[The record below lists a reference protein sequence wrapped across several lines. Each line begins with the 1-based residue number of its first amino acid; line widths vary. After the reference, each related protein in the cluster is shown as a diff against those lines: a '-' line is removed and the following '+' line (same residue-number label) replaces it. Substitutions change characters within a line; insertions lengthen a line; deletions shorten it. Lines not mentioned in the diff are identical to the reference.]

1 MFNSKIIIITIHFL
15 NLFFISY
22 ELIEES
28 KEIINENQTFIKP
41 PSFSRISGFYP
52 DNFKLILSSEE
63 NSTIYYTDDSSDPKN
78 STTVKEYKDYILI
91 YDKTQEPNIYSE
103 FKKIVFNEYNPPNY
117 PLDKAMIIRAV
128 SKNSNGEFSEIH
140 SETYF
145 ITTGD
150 LYKYQDLTVISLV
163 TNPVNLFDPDFGIYV
178 SGTMHEVSSN
188 KANYKMQGRDWE
200 RESFVTI
207 FEKGEIILQQNLG
220 IRIKGTAT
228 RKSPGKSFNLYAR
241 KEYGKSK
248 IELDL
253 IKDNYDINGNL
264 ITKYKSFSLKNIF
277 EEGRLRDKFGKDLFY
292 LREGLTSINMENS
305 ILFLNGEYW
314 GFYLIQEKLDNNFIS
329 NNYLI
334 PKDNVVI
341 AKNNFIEDGIIEVFN
356 EFRDFCRNYSQKD
369 LADEKIYEEIK
380 NRIDLDSLIELF
392 ATNLYILNLD
402 WPARNDGEWR
412 YFGEFQEGNKYFD
425 GKWRFII
432 FDLDYTMGTEFLGV
446 GSPDVDTFPSIANK
460 DKLKQAPVNLF
471 YGLLINNTDFQNKFV
486 NIYCDYANDV
496 YNLEK
501 INKLIEKYRNE
512 YSDLMA
518 NSLLRW
524 SEIKFDS
531 ILEGYSYYKLKFFK
545 DLDSLYN
552 FFEQRPK
559 YTFQHMN
566 EFLKLKG
573 TLVELTIEIKGKGRI
588 KINSIS
594 PKFVNG
600 IWIGKYFTG
609 IPIKIKAISDQGYE
623 FINWDGYHQSIQ
635 KEIEIVLFESNKITA
650 NFE

>member
-1 MFNSKIIIITIHFL
+1 M
-15 NLFFISY
+15 
-22 ELIEES
+22 
-28 KEIINENQTFIKP
+28 
-41 PSFSRISGFYP
+41 
-52 DNFKLILSSEE
+52 
-63 NSTIYYTDDSSDPKN
+63 
-78 STTVKEYKDYILI
+78 
-91 YDKTQEPNIYSE
+91 
-103 FKKIVFNEYNPPNY
+103 
-117 PLDKAMIIRAV
+117 
-128 SKNSNGEFSEIH
+128 
-140 SETYF
+140 
-145 ITTGD
+145 
-150 LYKYQDLTVISLV
+150 
-163 TNPVNLFDPDFGIYV
+163 
-178 SGTMHEVSSN
+178 
-188 KANYKMQGRDWE
+188 
-200 RESFVTI
+200 
-207 FEKGEIILQQNLG
+207 
-220 IRIKGTAT
+220 
-228 RKSPGKSFNLYAR
+228 
-241 KEYGKSK
+241 
-248 IELDL
+248 
-253 IKDNYDINGNL
+253 
-264 ITKYKSFSLKNIF
+264 
-277 EEGRLRDKFGKDLFY
+277 
-292 LREGLTSINMENS
+292 
-305 ILFLNGEYW
+305 
-314 GFYLIQEKLDNNFIS
+314 
-329 NNYLI
+329 
-334 PKDNVVI
+334 
-341 AKNNFIEDGIIEVFN
+341 
-356 EFRDFCRNYSQKD
+356 
-369 LADEKIYEEIK
+369 
-380 NRIDLDSLIELF
+380 DSLIELF

-496 YNLEK
+496 YSLEK

-559 YTFQHMN
+559 YTFQHMK

-600 IWIGKYFTG
+600 IWIGKYFTR
-609 IPIKIKAISDQGYE
+609 IPIKIKAISGQGYE